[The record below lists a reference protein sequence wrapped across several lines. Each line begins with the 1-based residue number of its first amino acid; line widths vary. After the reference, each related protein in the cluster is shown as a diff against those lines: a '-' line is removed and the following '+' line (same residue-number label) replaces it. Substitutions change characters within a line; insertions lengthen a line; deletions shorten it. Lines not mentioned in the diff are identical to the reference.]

1 MEKEVTSVGVD
12 MSIQGNS
19 SEEISWQ
26 QKVHSELESPLAEN
40 PGGRR
45 DGVGWRGGGLEANPQ
60 GGWGGAWG
68 KNCTWTDLFVDSG
81 RVGAHWPHPTLASS
95 AV

>member
-1 MEKEVTSVGVD
+1 MDCSLPGSSFHGILQARILEWVAISVSRVSSQPRDVGVD

-45 DGVGWRGGGLEANPQ
+45 DGVGGRGDRTVNL
-60 GGWGGAWG
+60 
-68 KNCTWTDLFVDSG
+68 
-81 RVGAHWPHPTLASS
+81 
-95 AV
+95 

>member
-45 DGVGWRGGGLEANPQ
+45 EGVGWRGGRIRGQSPGGL
-60 GGWGGAWG
+60 GWG
-68 KNCTWTDLFVDSG
+68 
-81 RVGAHWPHPTLASS
+81 VGEELHLDRLIC
-95 AV
+95 